1 MKISTVR
8 EFRDKATGLMR
19 SKDPIL
25 VTRRGR
31 LAGIFFPRPE
41 ATLPLELR
49 RELFAL
55 LSSEVARQLKKRGTD
70 EEEIVADFQ
79 RWRKNKREAGR

>member
-8 EFRDKATGLMR
+8 EFRDNATGLLR

-31 LAGIFFPRPE
+31 LAGVFFPRPE
-41 ATLPLELR
+41 TTLPIELK
-49 RELFAL
+49 RELFAVL
-55 LSSEVARQLKKRGTD
+55 AGEVKRQLKKRGLMEKD
-70 EEEIVADFQ
+70 IVADF
-79 RWRKNKREAGR
+79 ES